1 MESDEHPIALCDQV
15 TSPGGTTIEGVHM
28 LKKYGFEHA
37 VHEAIATQ
45 ATLGAA
51 QLTQESDEHPI
62 ALCDQVTSPGGTTI
76 EGVHMLK
83 KLGFETAVQQAIEAI
98 IEKDRKL
105 GE

>member
-1 MESDEHPIALCDQV
+1 MKTRVGQKPGAFVHIYIDALA
-15 TSPGGTTIEGVHM
+15 SAGV
-28 LKKYGFEHA
+28 KAGFPRPLA
-37 VHEAIATQ
+37 EAIATQ

-51 QLTQESDEHPI
+51 QLTMESDEHPI

-83 KLGFETAVQQAIEAI
+83 KLGFETAVQQAVEAI
-98 IEKDRKL
+98 IEKDKKL